1 MHNSPWNDERRQ
13 RADGRKPPREEQRSR
28 FLSAGVRRGGWSG
41 DRGRT
46 WARGSCVVARLRQLR
61 KHRRLLARGARQ
73 ENCLRS
79 SEAHGGTFFWLVLTK
94 GLLTRGASESGRRRD
109 ASIPSRAM
117 PAETTTGRLPA
128 VAMEGRDIPA
138 LDYGKLLDLF
148 HGKHSAGLHDRH
160 AAAIARVCRAH
171 AGGFPIR
178 DLPSIERIVRFAYDR
193 VAQGLVGEFEEALV
207 LVMRCGSRPASTA
220 HSPTCD
226 DAPFPPS
233 SSPLIAHDAHPHRS
247 RSSLSA

>member
-1 MHNSPWNDERRQ
+1 MKTSTRGTTVSIPERGRATRRMERRP
-13 RADGRKPPREEQRSR
+13 RANVG
-28 FLSAGVRRGGWSG
+28 AGVVRCGAPPAAPQASTLVSARRASRNLSQ
-41 DRGRT
+41 DRA
-46 WARGSCVVARLRQLR
+46 WMP
-61 KHRRLLARGARQ
+61 
-73 ENCLRS
+73 
-79 SEAHGGTFFWLVLTK
+79 EAHGGTFFWLVLTK

-226 DAPFPPS
+226 NAPFPPS